1 MTRVTKVTRLKRAF
15 DLKIVPKDTFSDK
28 MWDKVTNRNQPRRD
42 NDKRVSIFKN
52 NEAKEG

>member
-28 MWDKVTNRNQPRRD
+28 MWDKVTKHSQPRRD

-52 NEAKEG
+52 NETTGG